1 MSVANTPRD
10 MTFAEYKRRLRSIR
24 DTPYRL
30 RFELGIDSDP
40 PSEMFAKPNYIE
52 MFTVAYDRA
61 RQIARDV
68 FGDQPIIA
76 IVSASPSP
84 WSAPWGVTRYGEVRE
99 SAFDALAE
107 MKFPAHDHVQQWVG
121 YRFPHFYRDFGNKW
135 ENRAYAV
142 SLKQMDLLLWNNLA
156 HEIGIRPFAPVYSIF
171 TDETCSVCLNAYD
184 DRGMDVYAVERE
196 RIAPLY
202 VQRAAWL
209 NAYDRDWMADVFGDE
224 VGAPQTAQPVIPDA
238 R

>member
-1 MSVANTPRD
+1 M
-10 MTFAEYKRRLRSIR
+10 MLAEYKRRLRSIR
-24 DTPYRL
+24 NTRFRL
-30 RFELGIDSDP
+30 RFDLGFDSDP
-40 PSEMFAKPNYIE
+40 PTEIFAKPNYIE

-61 RQIARDV
+61 RHIARDV

-84 WSAPWGVTRYGEVRE
+84 WSAPWGIARYGEARE

-107 MKFPAHDHVQQWVG
+107 MKFPAHDHVKQWIG

-156 HEIGIRPFAPVYSIF
+156 HEIGIRPVAPVYSIF
-171 TDETCSVCLNAYD
+171 TDEACSVCINAYD
-184 DRGMDVYAVERE
+184 DSGMDVYTVECE

-202 VQRAAWL
+202 WQRNAWL
-209 NAYDRDWMADVFGDE
+209 NNHDRDRMAASFGSS
-224 VGAPQTAQPVIPDA
+224 P
-238 R
+238 